1 MVNKKQGPDGDR
13 ISNLQTS
20 TSNNG
25 NITGEY
31 IEEPNNTSLDHK
43 NPSSKLCQE
52 LNNIQ
57 LENQNP
63 SKLYR
68 NSNIIYPKNQ
78 NQSSNIV
85 CQKSN
90 NVHPENIKL
99 NISTDFKNV
108 CPKVNCWQ
116 DKKQSAT
123 SVSTFRKV
131 STLKNVK
138 YNLIKRPPFK

>member
-1 MVNKKQGPDGDR
+1 MNKKQGPDGDR
-13 ISNLQTS
+13 ISSVQTA
-20 TSNNG
+20 TTNND

-43 NPSSKLCQE
+43 NSSSKLCQE

-57 LENQNP
+57 LENRNL

-68 NSNIIYPKNQ
+68 NPNITYPKNQ

-85 CQKSN
+85 CQKPN
-90 NVHPENIKL
+90 NDHSENIKV

-108 CPKVNCWQ
+108 CPKVDCWQ

-123 SVSTFRKV
+123 SVSTLRRV

-138 YNLIKRPPFK
+138 YNLINRPPFK